1 MLDLK
6 MLKMDTI
13 QNKKKTQQL
22 WDCVH
27 DDHKLSN
34 KFIHFYSVPFPSSI
48 WLFPCHHL
56 WQHIWACAKR
66 CSVRTIHFLV
76 VNASSGLSFLWTN
89 LTLSERVCI
98 KEIIKIKLDS
108 QSQFWVSKIWKF
120 TPSPGRKSAKEG
132 WTFRVHRFSCRF
144 VCIFLFQAIFLLLPD
159 RT

>member
-66 CSVRTIHFLV
+66 CSVRTIHFFGCKCFFMFKFSL
-76 VNASSGLSFLWTN
+76 NKPNFIRKSMHQRDN
-89 LTLSERVCI
+89 
-98 KEIIKIKLDS
+98 KDKLDS
-108 QSQFWVSKIWKF
+108 QSQFCKIWKF
-120 TPSPGRKSAKEG
+120 TQVRAENRQRKG
-132 WTFRVHRFSCRF
+132 GHFRCTASV
-144 VCIFLFQAIFLLLPD
+144 VVLFASFFF
-159 RT
+159 R